1 MRWPSLPVIDAVL
14 SLGTPMMLRLK
25 CVPLGAPLPVVATDA
40 VLTLVEVDVVVV
52 CVLDCFVDAPVTAEV
67 TLVAAPCTV
76 FAAAVAADVVTS
88 GATAYAPATSVVEA
102 RMPAASSESTRSTRS
117 TSAPLP
123 ICGAG
128 REVLEIATSL

>member
-1 MRWPSLPVIDAVL
+1 
-14 SLGTPMMLRLK
+14 MMLRLK
-25 CVPLGAPLPVVATDA
+25 CVPLGAPFPVVVTEA
-40 VLTLVEVDVVVV
+40 VVRFELDVVVV
-52 CVLDCFVDAPVTAEV
+52 VVLLDVVDVGDVAVPVTADV
-67 TLVAAPCTV
+67 TLVAALWTV
-76 FAAAVAADVVTS
+76 FAAAVAADVVAS

-128 REVLEIATSL
+128 REVLEIATSLT